1 MKRLKNVR
9 EQMSVQKMTNYA
21 IIINALQIGLMV
33 VVMALLV
40 LSSRFSVSQ
49 NMLLMLT
56 GFASAVIIWGAVMD
70 IRDAMSTQKL
80 LNQMDDMD
88 DTIEAI
94 EQLNNTLRA
103 QRHDFLNHLQVV
115 YSLMEME
122 EYDEANQYIEKVYG
136 KITSVSRVL
145 KTASAPINA
154 LLQVKLAACE
164 KEGVQVTLDITSP
177 WKELPISGWEMC
189 KVLSNLI
196 DNALDAMVEIA
207 PENRHLTIT
216 LTENI
221 KHYTFSVANT
231 GTPIPASDQKRI
243 FDAGITTKA
252 DGHGMGLY
260 IVRQTLRQYGGDIHL
275 MSDTQETV
283 FSGEIPKE
291 LHETTK
297 MA

>member
-40 LSSRFSVSQ
+40 LSPRFSVSQ
-49 NMLLMLT
+49 NMLLMLS

-80 LNQMDDMD
+80 LRQLDDMD
-88 DTIEAI
+88 DTIEAM

-122 EYDEANQYIEKVYG
+122 EYDEANRYIEKVYG

-154 LLQVKLAACE
+154 LLQVKMAACE

-177 WKELPISGWEMC
+177 WKDTPISGWEMC

-196 DNALDAMVEIA
+196 DNALDAMENNA
-207 PENRHLTIT
+207 PDKRHLTIM
-216 LTENI
+216 LSENI
-221 KHYTFSVANT
+221 KSYTFSVANT
-231 GTPIPASDQKRI
+231 GTPISASDQKRI

-291 LHETTK
+291 TLKE
-297 MA
+297 A

>member
-40 LSSRFSVSQ
+40 LSPRFSVSQ

-88 DTIEAI
+88 DTIEAM

>member
-1 MKRLKNVR
+1 MKCLKNVR
-9 EQMSVQKMTNYA
+9 EQVSVQKMTNYA
-21 IIINALQIGLMV
+21 IIINSLQIGLMV

-40 LSSRFSVSQ
+40 LSPRFSVSQ
-49 NMLLMLT
+49 NMLLMLS
-56 GFASAVIIWGAVMD
+56 GFASAVIVWGAVMD

-80 LNQMDDMD
+80 LRQLDDMD
-88 DTIEAI
+88 DTIEAM
-94 EQLNNTLRA
+94 EELNNTLRA

-122 EYDEANQYIEKVYG
+122 EYDEANRYIEKVYG

-154 LLQVKLAACE
+154 LLQVKMAACE

-177 WKELPISGWEMC
+177 WKETPISGWEMC

-196 DNALDAMVEIA
+196 DNALDAMENNA
-207 PENRHLTIT
+207 PDKRHLTIT
-216 LTENI
+216 LSENI
-221 KHYTFSVANT
+221 KSYTFSVANT

-291 LHETTK
+291 MPKEV
-297 MA
+297 

>member
-40 LSSRFSVSQ
+40 LSPRFSVSQ

-88 DTIEAI
+88 DTIEAM

-196 DNALDAMVEIA
+196 DNALDAMEEIA
-207 PENRHLTIT
+207 PEKRHLTIT